1 MFPPVN
7 ITVYYIFLF
16 RLENAKLFYYNN
28 LSLTYVLYQRT
39 LKNGIQNIKRS
50 PEELLI
56 DSDLL
61 KDEYIGCHPCVN
73 TSTLKIRTKYITDI
87 FLPAVNHSF
96 TAVTLGEADK

>member
-39 LKNGIQNIKRS
+39 LKNGIQNI
-50 PEELLI
+50 
-56 DSDLL
+56 
-61 KDEYIGCHPCVN
+61 
-73 TSTLKIRTKYITDI
+73 
-87 FLPAVNHSF
+87 
-96 TAVTLGEADK
+96 DKE